1 MTQSATTPANLY
13 AGQSIDWRNSA
24 YLPVSHASE
33 IAGISTTSLY
43 NLNGAGRLEF
53 KRLAGRTLV
62 TTKSL
67 IALLDSAEDWT
78 PSDRGQHARRARTER
93 ARASWEG

>member
-1 MTQSATTPANLY
+1 MATRATTPQNVCS
-13 AGQSIDWRNSA
+13 GQSIDWRNTA
-24 YLPVSHASE
+24 YIPVSRASE
-33 IAGISTTSLY
+33 IAGVSTTSLY
-43 NLNGAGRLEF
+43 NMNEAGRLEF

-78 PSDRGQHARRARTER
+78 PSDRGRHARRARIQR